1 MLEWFIVAFIQM
13 PNSIN
18 TDIMKM
24 QRSFT
29 SRTAC
34 VKYLKETPEV
44 INDIAEFRPTNTG
57 MRFECLDT
65 DEIVKLGKKKIG
77 I

>member
-1 MLEWFIVAFIQM
+1 MVAFIEM

-24 QRSFT
+24 QKSFT
-29 SRTAC
+29 SRSAC
-34 VKYLKETPEV
+34 IKYLKETPEV
-44 INDIAEFRPTNTG
+44 INDIAEFRPTNIG
-57 MRFECLDT
+57 VRFQCLST
-65 DEIVKLGKKKIG
+65 IEIVKLGKKKIG